1 MRLELEVDERLDAVA
16 LDLQY
21 ALDEDYEGYGFD
33 DEWRAHIGL
42 FYFGET
48 CRGYGVD
55 GYGGNHQ
62 PYEQSAGLIKD
73 WQDCGVEVGEDL
85 LYHEPCCCE
94 TVGAEEYPQ
103 HNDEM
108 ERDEPAQHLEY

>member
-1 MRLELEVDERLDAVA
+1 M
-16 LDLQY
+16 
-21 ALDEDYEGYGFD
+21 
-33 DEWRAHIGL
+33 
-42 FYFGET
+42 
-48 CRGYGVD
+48 D

-73 WQDCGVEVGEDL
+73 WQDCGVEVGKDL

-108 ERDEPAQHLEY
+108 ERDEPAQHLEYQFALETVVCDLPPEFVDDETEAVHSAPEYEFPVGTMP